1 MWGGGGRKSWSWSSL
16 NGKQLLIGMGEEVR
30 VREDALLPSPGF
42 KGTAARASERRTRQK
57 RSDGSKPAEAE
68 TRRVTSN
75 ESNETGKKYRTQ
87 AKRQEVI
94 IIKQNKKQ
102 LGFLKYQL

>member
-1 MWGGGGRKSWSWSSL
+1 
-16 NGKQLLIGMGEEVR
+16 MGEEVR
-30 VREDALLPSPGF
+30 VRQDALLPSPGF

-75 ESNETGKKYRTQ
+75 ESNETGKKKYRTQ